1 MCFICNNITNLV
13 YLSQRGIHV
22 VAGVVALQESVL
34 EVVEKKQEAER
45 DLLMEL
51 VAATDQD
58 PEMKEMVQ
66 SIQTEVNVSRKS

>member
-51 VAATDQD
+51 VAAIDQ
-58 PEMKEMVQ
+58 EIKEMVQ